1 MTVFEHFGSD
11 ELDSHQDFQLGGPT
25 NSLFGLNPFGLIQS
39 FLIQRDLTDTYCY
52 VYTWLM

>member
-25 NSLFGLNPFGLIQS
+25 NSLFGLNQFGLIQS